1 MALQKSE
8 GPRGKRM
15 SRPAAGKAATETTP
29 QPASKSVLV
38 ALFWLACFAAPIA
51 MLCLQAYLGNTYPFG
66 TESFLAEDFRYQYI
80 DFFTWYRNVLLGGGN
95 LLYSFAQGLG
105 SGTWGLF
112 SYYLSSPFNLL
123 ILLFDEAHL
132 VDFAFWMT
140 ALKLGCIQV
149 AMAFFMRRRFQLGYG
164 WTWLFAMSFTL
175 SSWIITQMRNPLWLD
190 ALILLP
196 IACWGCYRFIR
207 TGRFVALG
215 VIAGVDIMIC
225 WYMAYISILF
235 LCLYVLFELAA
246 YAFEGNTLDARFVGG
261 RALRYIAAMLI
272 ALGLSAWTFA
282 PTILA
287 MMGGSSSAT
296 LDRLFS
302 CTPTELL
309 LSVVPGGWQTSGV
322 PQFYTGTVALVLA
335 AGFVVNRRVPAGL
348 RVTGVLFGLFMAAS
362 SVFAPLEYVW
372 CGFRIP
378 NGFYSRTA
386 FLVSFLIVWLAA
398 YSVRCGWEP
407 MWKREPTEGTGS
419 AGAPRH
425 LSRRRRSIARP
436 VLAALIAVSAVEL
449 AGNAYVLW
457 PRIYTGYP
465 QDVHDGYRAE
475 AERQLDELNAYDDNY
490 LRIDKTYTR
499 VGAAALN
506 EGIAEGFRQLSS
518 YSSASNQ
525 RAIAFLNSVGYS
537 SEGEFS
543 TRYSTEN
550 LAMDALLGVAYAS
563 DYSLPVGYED
573 VGLTPTSGGA
583 RFYRNPYALSLGYRA
598 QDDVL
603 DADLSAYDNP
613 FERQNAIFQSATGL
627 GPLYEPLEA
636 ELVHDGAS
644 SLSWRVTVPEGC
656 IGYLYVVTS
665 PDADSNQAL
674 ALSVDNGSV
683 VSEGWRF
690 DHAVRALG
698 DESEGEES
706 HTVTL
711 STYPPSDGAVA
722 APLPEGTGCVFYEL
736 KEDVF
741 QAAIAA
747 LAEDQFE
754 PTTFADGLVEGA
766 FTASKDGT
774 LLMSIPY
781 EAGWTAT
788 VDGEE
793 RELQPVFGGGMT
805 ALAVGAG
812 EHEVRLSYIT
822 PGLLPGTV
830 VSFATVVLLVG
841 AYGVVRFGGKRA
853 GLSGRSGN

>member
-1 MALQKSE
+1 M
-8 GPRGKRM
+8 GKLM
-15 SRPAAGKAATETTP
+15 SRQAADEAAVGQAAKATKPAGRN
-29 QPASKSVLV
+29 VLV

-51 MLCLQAYLGNTYPFG
+51 MLCLQAYLGDTYPFG
-66 TESFLAEDFRYQYI
+66 SESFLAEDFRYQYI

-123 ILLFDEAHL
+123 IVLFDEAHL
-132 VDFAFWMT
+132 VDFGFWMT

-149 AMAFFMRRRFQLGYG
+149 AMAFFLRRRFQLGHG

-175 SSWIITQMRNPLWLD
+175 SSWVVTQMRNPLWLD

-196 IACWGCYRFIR
+196 IACWGCYRLIR

-215 VIAGVDIMIC
+215 IIVALDIMIC

-246 YAFEGNTLDARFVGG
+246 YVFEGNRVDARFVGG
-261 RALRYIAAMLI
+261 QALRYIVAMLI
-272 ALGLSAWTFA
+272 ALGLSAWTFV

-287 MMGGSSSAT
+287 MMGGSSSAA

-335 AGFVVNRRVPAGL
+335 AGFVVNRRVPVGL
-348 RVTGVLFGLFMAAS
+348 RTTGVLFGLFMAAS

-407 MWKREPTEGTGS
+407 MWKRTRKDGAGS
-419 AGAPRH
+419 SVTPRH
-425 LSRRRRSIARP
+425 LSLRRQP
-436 VLAALIAVSAVEL
+436 VAHSVLMVLIAVSAIEL
-449 AGNAYVLW
+449 AGNAYALW

-465 QDVHDGYRAE
+465 QDVYDGYRAE
-475 AERQLDELNAYDDNY
+475 AERQLDELNAFDNSY

-550 LAMDALLGVAYAS
+550 LPMDALLGVGYAS
-563 DYSLPVGYED
+563 DYSQPVGYED
-573 VGLTPTSGGA
+573 VGLTPTSSGA
-583 RFYRNPYALSLGYRA
+583 RFYRNPYVLSLGSLV

-603 DADLSAYDNP
+603 DTDLSAYGNP

-636 ELVHDGAS
+636 ELVSDDS
-644 SLSWRVTVPEGC
+644 SSRSWRVTVPEAC
-656 IGYLYVVTS
+656 IGYLYVVTGA
-665 PDADSNQAL
+665 DADSNQAL
-674 ALSVDNGSV
+674 ALSIDGGPA

-698 DESEGEES
+698 GVSDGGES
-706 HTVTL
+706 HAISL
-711 STYPPSDGAVA
+711 STYSSPDGTA
-722 APLPEGTGCVFYEL
+722 APLPEGTSCLFYAL
-736 KEDVF
+736 NWDMF
-741 QAAIAA
+741 QAVMAR
-747 LAEDQFE
+747 LHEDSFE
-754 PTTFADGLVEGA
+754 PVTLEDGLVEGT
-766 FTASKDGT
+766 FTASEDGA

-781 EAGWTAT
+781 EAGWMAT

-793 RELQPVFGGGMT
+793 QELQPVFGGGMT
-805 ALAVGAG
+805 ALTVDAG
-812 EHEVRLSYIT
+812 KHEVKLSYMS
-822 PGLLPGTV
+822 PGLFTGTI
-830 VSFATVVLLVG
+830 VSCVSAAVLIVASL
-841 AYGVVRFGGKRA
+841 AVRFSGKSTGSLPRKDDSVS
-853 GLSGRSGN
+853 L